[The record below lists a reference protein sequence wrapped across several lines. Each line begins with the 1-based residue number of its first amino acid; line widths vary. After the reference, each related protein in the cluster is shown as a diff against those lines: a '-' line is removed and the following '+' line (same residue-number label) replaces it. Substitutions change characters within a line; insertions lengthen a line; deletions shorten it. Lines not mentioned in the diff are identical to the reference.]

1 MAPNRHRVLAY
12 LILSTVIWEGCACF
26 GPREMSYQ
34 ELEQRN
40 RETKEQQDLMFKPG
54 SVLGSWG
61 IGK

>member
-1 MAPNRHRVLAY
+1 
-12 LILSTVIWEGCACF
+12 
-26 GPREMSYQ
+26 MSYQ